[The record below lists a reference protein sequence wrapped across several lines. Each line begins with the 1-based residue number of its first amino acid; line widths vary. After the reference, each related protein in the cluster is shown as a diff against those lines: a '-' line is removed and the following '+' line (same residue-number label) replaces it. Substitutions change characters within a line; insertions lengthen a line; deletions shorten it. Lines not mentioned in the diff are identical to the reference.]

1 MSVNV
6 GGNLTGNILGGVF
19 NPSRPNPLD
28 NGIDSADV
36 ANWLWRQG
44 SGTVNTG
51 GQAQPTAWWINF
63 GSYTANA
70 SKADAFVGFT
80 GFGTLGGGDVDVQV
94 GGDAGVLRRMDGNP
108 MSASANPR
116 SQGLVLA
123 VGSTGRVAG
132 DGSLQLTGGGD
143 LRVRI
148 GGALN
153 PGSVVDVNDQNG
165 QLVNIRG
172 NVQLQSATTGRIDL
186 TYGSNSSEQSPGET
200 RAFDPFQATRGRA
213 VGASPWCRGMPH
225 ST

>member
-1 MSVNV
+1 
-6 GGNLTGNILGGVF
+6 
-19 NPSRPNPLD
+19 
-28 NGIDSADV
+28 
-36 ANWLWRQG
+36 
-44 SGTVNTG
+44 
-51 GQAQPTAWWINF
+51 
-63 GSYTANA
+63 
-70 SKADAFVGFT
+70 
-80 GFGTLGGGDVDVQV
+80 
-94 GGDAGVLRRMDGNP
+94 

-213 VGASPWCRGMPH
+213 VGGITLVPGDATFNLTTLGDLVLQQVIDPGRVVLLNNSSFTRGGTSGTGESWFSLWTGH
-225 ST
+225 TAIDLFSAGAT